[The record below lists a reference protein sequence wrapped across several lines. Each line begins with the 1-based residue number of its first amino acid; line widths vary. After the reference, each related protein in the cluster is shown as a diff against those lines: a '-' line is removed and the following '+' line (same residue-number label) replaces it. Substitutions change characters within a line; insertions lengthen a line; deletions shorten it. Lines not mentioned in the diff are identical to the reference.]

1 VPAIKG
7 VEAAGLKVYGVE
19 IAPTGAIN
27 IWTQPRQ
34 VVPDKQIS
42 TKLDDTTPEASLAFL
57 LKRDFSFGCPS
68 RIVNEQRY
76 ACRFHRFGSCYR
88 SICRSQL
95 FSLHEMNSRGPFH
108 SFSH

>member
-42 TKLDDTTPEASLAFL
+42 TKLDDTTPEASLAF
-57 LKRDFSFGCPS
+57 C
-68 RIVNEQRY
+68 
-76 ACRFHRFGSCYR
+76 
-88 SICRSQL
+88 
-95 FSLHEMNSRGPFH
+95 
-108 SFSH
+108 